1 MLAGPSRLDAAE
13 PTLDTL
19 EEDHAIQ
26 RALCRDIEALAD
38 GLPKLPPLPEVRRL
52 CDRVMRVAGAHLVR
66 AELVFE
72 RLPAGQGPSDAE
84 LETLREMHALD
95 ATHADDL
102 VMALWD
108 HVGREPEAHVG
119 QLSYMLRCFFDGCRR
134 AIALKESWIA
144 AARRAGAGPGLRPD

>member
-84 LETLREMHALD
+84 LETLR
-95 ATHADDL
+95 

>member
-84 LETLREMHALD
+84 LETLREM
-95 ATHADDL
+95 
-102 VMALWD
+102 ALWD

>member
-1 MLAGPSRLDAAE
+1 MAALADTSRPDIVG
-13 PTLDTL
+13 PTLDTI

-26 RALCRDIEALAD
+26 RALCRDLETLAD
-38 GLPKLPPLPEVRRL
+38 RLPQLPPLPEVRRL

-72 RLPAGQGPSDAE
+72 RLPAGQGPGDAE
-84 LETLREMHALD
+84 LDALREMHALD

-108 HVGREPEAHVG
+108 HVGRQPEAHVG

-144 AARRAGAGPGLRPD
+144 AARRAGA